1 MEGIL
6 PSFQDSAFAYQV
18 EGRFFNWK
26 DIINKHRVAL
36 IVVYPRDKKERRVF
50 SAPTWAPDK
59 DRIDLKEF
67 VKRINLLNQ
76 SITIEDQ
83 SFTVVG
89 ILRAPTVDKDFRFRG
104 DQETMQQIFANTT
117 KLMIDTRA
125 GNNLLYLPLDKLVSQ
140 TGTTDAGTDTTSS
153 TVSENAPSSTG
164 YSERERARDDRSRG
178 GR

>member
-1 MEGIL
+1 MARAVG
-6 PSFQDSAFAYQV
+6 
-18 EGRFFNWK
+18 
-26 DIINKHRVAL
+26 
-36 IVVYPRDKKERRVF
+36 
-50 SAPTWAPDK
+50 
-59 DRIDLKEF
+59 IDLGTTNS
-67 VKRINLLNQ
+67 VV
-76 SITIEDQ
+76 
-83 SFTVVG
+83 TVLEG
-89 ILRAPTVDKDFRFRG
+89 GEPTVIANAEGDASRFRQIVAEYQKAPAVTR
-104 DQETMQQIFANTT
+104 DRMYLETMQQIFANTT